1 MLLAWFVSLERLK
14 WIKRLYLTER
24 LDHAASHPLRKG
36 LILATRPHLLDR
48 AFAAQVTLAGFTVRY
63 FSGSGYFEAFGY
75 AFVCLSHLIT
85 VN

>member
-1 MLLAWFVSLERLK
+1 
-14 WIKRLYLTER
+14 
-24 LDHAASHPLRKG
+24 
-36 LILATRPHLLDR
+36 
-48 AFAAQVTLAGFTVRY
+48 LAGFTVRY